1 MLRKSTTLS
10 LLALIF
16 AVAVAAA
23 CNPSS
28 AGSAGSRQAFLQ
40 GDFALTTDGG
50 VTTSPGKVS
59 SVGKWKRTLEEPS
72 TRSAAGAVGI
82 TEGLI
87 GLVAVVDQSG
97 TPVNKALGKVLMTGA
112 GFKATGRYQKSAGVA
127 SACAVL
133 PAGSGRVVVTL
144 NPKGGGTV
152 PAGTAVAFAA
162 SRVNLAVTGL
172 TTAQF
177 EKACKDIGSLLAR
190 TAMART
196 RIR

>member
-10 LLALIF
+10 LLALI
-16 AVAVAAA
+16 VAVAATAA
-23 CNPSS
+23 CNARS
-28 AGSAGSRQAFLQ
+28 AGSQKAFLQ

-50 VTTSPGKVS
+50 VTTGPGKVS
-59 SVGKWKRTLEEPS
+59 SLGKWKRTLEEPS

-87 GLVAVVDQSG
+87 GLVAVVDQAG
-97 TPVNKALGKVLMTGA
+97 DPVAKALGKVIMSGP
-112 GFKATGRYQKSAGVA
+112 GFNATGRYQKNAGVA
-127 SACAVL
+127 TACAVL

-144 NPKGGGTV
+144 KPKGGGTV

-196 RIR
+196 SIR